1 MSGVSAVGS
10 VSGAS
15 AGMDPAEAASR
26 SSLAAQADLVKYQKQ
41 LADWIDCPSRKTS
54 YGKAKIAE
62 INDKIHAA
70 KAQIKK
76 AQETETVESKPKAA
90 AVDPTAARPS
100 MRFDGVGT
108 YVRLQA

>member
-26 SSLAAQADLVKYQKQ
+26 SSSAAQADLVKYQKQ

-62 INDKIHAA
+62 INDKIHSA

-76 AQETETVESKPKAA
+76 AEETQAVEAKPRNP
-90 AVDPTAARPS
+90 AVDPAAVTPA

-108 YVRLQA
+108 YVQLQA